1 MIVLHTPEHRIMKS
15 ICFMILFSLGMPW
28 VLRSQAFQLDKL
40 GKEKWVKY
48 RGNFNAGGMWY
59 EGPGDRDS
67 FGYLIQGNLQ
77 LTLAGVFHLPF
88 SFTYT
93 DQEFRV
99 PSPLR
104 LNRFSLSPSYKNLR
118 LYLGDA
124 AMSFMPFTLNG
135 HQFTGG
141 GFEWQGKQGWLFS
154 AMYGRLLKAVAPEPE
169 NPALK
174 PVAARFGYG
183 VMTGYVREKW
193 HLKGSLFTAKDHLP
207 DGGDDLQYYPLPQ
220 GNLAM
225 GIQSR
230 FAIWKKGMLLI
241 DLGRSEIFYDES
253 EISRSGF
260 LQMADSLRYR
270 QTHHALK
277 LQLNYP
283 ALRGGFGVVYERT
296 DPGYQT
302 FGAYFFNADFENIHL
317 TANQSLFKGRVQLGL
332 RAGVQ
337 RDNLDG
343 AKNNTFRRFANAV
356 NLNYRVSE
364 NLRGQLSYSGFQSI
378 TNTRNQFDVING
390 TTGLEAL
397 DTLNYRQISQQAN
410 LMLHYD
416 LPSSSGSKRS
426 FNLAVN
432 YQGNQQGEPAVNG
445 NHHFYQ
451 GSLSYRFNN
460 PENKLHFSPSLQT
473 SINQSNSSA
482 YIIMGPGTEVATS
495 FLEQRLN
502 ARFGIF
508 YNFSHHDAGT
518 IGNVCNIRAHAAYRM
533 GHGHSVNLSG
543 NYQYRDTETHSRNDI
558 TIRLNYGY
566 TFDNFRIELS
576 TNNRT
581 GISKAN
587 AISTLKFKYRQVL
600 YSGTIPEINQQIA
613 LVSREPVFLRLP
625 AFVKADLELLK
636 RKYVALQKKG
646 AYKFHALN
654 YLDALYTN
662 GDLLEA
668 YYNLVD
674 RVIRKLIHDMKK
686 TDLELER
693 RYVIGFRE
701 MQDFEKNGGDE
712 KIQEVFKEC
721 RDRLR
726 GHRWLEEQ
734 LRTYDGIWPGKKLP
748 AFLKTYI
755 DAQLNVSFRNLR
767 SGVPPGDLEGA
778 AEVALIDHCYTWSL
792 QHTKNRKVAL
802 RHHPLKP

>member
-1 MIVLHTPEHRIMKS
+1 MKS
-15 ICFMILFSLGMPW
+15 IFLIILFTVGFSW

-40 GKEKWVKY
+40 GKEKWLKY
-48 RGNFNAGGMWY
+48 RGSFHAGGMWY
-59 EGPGDRDS
+59 EGPGDRDP

-77 LTLAGVFHLPF
+77 ITVAGMFHIPF

-104 LNRFSLSPSYKNLR
+104 LNRFSLSPSYKNIR
-118 LYLGDA
+118 FYLGDA

-141 GFEWQGKQGWLFS
+141 GLEWQGNKGWLFS
-154 AMYGRLLKAVAPEPE
+154 AMYGRLLKAVPWEPE
-169 NPALK
+169 NPSLK

-183 VMTGYVREKW
+183 VMTGYARGKW
-193 HLKGSLFTAKDHLP
+193 HLKGSLFTAKDKLP
-207 DGGDDLQYYPLPQ
+207 DESVDMHNYPLPEQ
-220 GNLAM
+220 NLAL
-225 GIQSR
+225 GFQGR
-230 FAIWKKGMLLI
+230 FTFFKNGTFLF
-241 DLGRSEIFYDES
+241 DLGRSEIFYEES
-253 EISRSGF
+253 GLVRLDF
-260 LQMADSLRYR
+260 LKVADSLQYR
-270 QTHHALK
+270 QTYKALK

-296 DPGYQT
+296 DPGYRT
-302 FGAYFFNADFENIHL
+302 FGAYFFNADFENVHL
-317 TANQSLFKGRVQLGL
+317 TVNQSLFKGRVQLGL

-343 AKNNTFRRFANAV
+343 AKNTTFRRLANAV
-356 NLNYRVSE
+356 NLNYKVSD
-364 NLRGQLSYSGFQSI
+364 NLNGQLSYSGFKSI

-390 TTGLEAL
+390 TTGLESL
-397 DTLNYRQISQQAN
+397 DTLNYRQISQQAG

-416 LPSSSGSKRS
+416 LPSSSGPKRS
-426 FNLAVN
+426 FMVSAN
-432 YQGNQQGEPAVNG
+432 YQGNQQGEPAAKG

-451 GSLSYRFNN
+451 GSLSYRYNN
-460 PENKLHFSPSLQT
+460 PEKKLHFSSSLQA
-473 SINQSNSSA
+473 SINQNISSA
-482 YIIMGPGTEVATS
+482 YIIMGPGTEVGKY
-495 FLEQRLN
+495 FLEQRLR
-502 ARFGIF
+502 ARFGIS
-508 YNFSHHDAGT
+508 YNFSHQDTGLM
-518 IGNVCNIRAHAAYRM
+518 GNVLNMRAHAAYRM
-533 GHGHSVNLSG
+533 GRGHSVNLSG
-543 NYQYRDTETHSRNDI
+543 NYQYRHTDRHTRNDM
-558 TIRLNYGY
+558 TIRLQYGY
-566 TFDNFRIELS
+566 TFDNFRIDLS
-576 TNNRT
+576 PDTHT

-587 AISTLKFKYRQVL
+587 TITTLKFKYRYVL

-625 AFVKADLELLK
+625 PFVKADLELLK
-636 RKYVALQKKG
+636 SRYITLQKKG
-646 AYKFHALN
+646 PYKFHALN
-654 YLDALYTN
+654 YLTALYTN

-693 RYVIGFRE
+693 RYVIGLRE
-701 MQDFEKNGGDE
+701 MQEFERNGGDE
-712 KIQEVFKEC
+712 KIPAIFKEC

-734 LRTYDGIWPGKKLP
+734 LRTYDGIRPGKKLP
-748 AFLKTYI
+748 ALLKTYI
-755 DAQLNVSFRNLR
+755 DAQLNVNFRNLS
-767 SGVPPGDLEGA
+767 SGVPPADLEGA

-802 RHHPLKP
+802 RYHQLKP